1 MTIDVREEI
10 AVAPLRRYHV
20 FLAAL
25 IALVVFFDGYDN
37 FNPSYVIVLTLP
49 CESVMRVRRSFGSY
63 S

>member
-10 AVAPLRRYHV
+10 AVAPLRIYHL

-37 FNPSYVIVLTLP
+37 FNPS
-49 CESVMRVRRSFGSY
+49 S
-63 S
+63 